1 MFSWKSP
8 LQSSSYTNSTKSFSA
23 APTLSA
29 YENSLSER
37 ALAVCVRHDVCVGL
51 FPLCRSGESFSI
63 LTLLLS
69 SVNGGSSSA
78 SPIDMSPAGG
88 CFRLSEDI
96 DSVHQGF
103 SGHCVFRFNQ
113 SFNVLLWLRFIA
125 AGSWFRETSDVNV
138 SADVQSVPGM
148 IFYDGLTSE
157 WWIHF
162 NINLPRLPPR
172 QFIISCISQ
181 NALWQTPATGLD
193 VLSSAAGFHVQADG
207 ETLSPV

>member
-148 IFYDGLTSE
+148 IILRWTDF
-157 WWIHF
+157 WVMNPF
-162 NINLPRLPPR
+162 
-172 QFIISCISQ
+172 
-181 NALWQTPATGLD
+181 
-193 VLSSAAGFHVQADG
+193 
-207 ETLSPV
+207 